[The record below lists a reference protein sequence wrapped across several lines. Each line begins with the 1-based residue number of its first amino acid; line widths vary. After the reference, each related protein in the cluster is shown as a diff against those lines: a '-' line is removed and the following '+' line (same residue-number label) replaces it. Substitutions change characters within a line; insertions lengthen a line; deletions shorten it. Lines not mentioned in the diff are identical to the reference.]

1 MRINPVA
8 ILTVFLLSS
17 AIGGC
22 LTNSDEDSGIEL
34 MVNYEFTNG
43 TIVETYVDGDLQSK
57 SNVILNFDFSKTSSE
72 HELVSFGIDPN
83 DGRSPILVAAE
94 TSQTVSVEFSEHG
107 IYQLDAFAIDQS
119 GSKENLTITVRIELN
134 IVWNEDN
141 TNEPISFEIDSIPN
155 NGGPYPLMIIIDSNV
170 ENPHLIENVGGG
182 REVEITWRL
191 FDEAEDAC
199 LVRPTTVDEGEIANW
214 KVHHRITNEIH
225 DLRISYDSGQD
236 YIDIHQSISILYEEV
251 ESPPNL

>member
-1 MRINPVA
+1 MRINPVV
-8 ILTVFLLSS
+8 ILAVFLLSS
-17 AIGGC
+17 TTVGC
-22 LTNSDEDSGIEL
+22 LSNSEDNSGIEL

-43 TIVETYVDGDLQSK
+43 TIHETYVDGNSQSK
-57 SNVILNFDFSKTSSE
+57 SNVILDFDFSTTSSE
-72 HELVSFGIDPN
+72 HELVSFGINPN

-107 IYQLDAFAIDQS
+107 IYHLNAFAVDEIES
-119 GSKENLTITVRIELN
+119 IENLTIIIRIEHN
-134 IVWNEDN
+134 IEWNEDT
-141 TNEPISFEIDSIPN
+141 TNEPTSFEIDSIPK
-155 NGGPYPLMIIIDSNV
+155 NGGPYPSMIIIDSDV
-170 ENPHLIENVGGG
+170 ENPELIENVGGG

-199 LVRPTTVDEGEIANW
+199 LIRPTTVDEGEIANW

-236 YIDIHQSISILYEEV
+236 YIDIDQSISILYQEV
-251 ESPPNL
+251 ESPPNP